1 MVEDVCEEKEMA
13 GLLTAKAR
21 LVYEDIAALGGG
33 KVAERAILARTG
45 LSHGSFSAAR
55 KELVEAGE
63 LSLVKDGRQTV
74 YVLGK
79 KAGAPPALPFASA
92 AEPPAVP
99 DPATEAADGVMLAA
113 VEEMPRVTGDFADF
127 DDWEEALTEQLGSCL
142 DISEGLTGG
151 EYTVYSHAY
160 EQAASY
166 VVQATAAGI
175 RVV

>member
-1 MVEDVCEEKEMA
+1 M
-13 GLLTAKAR
+13 LTAKAR

-55 KELVEAGE
+55 KELVEAE
-63 LSLVKDGRQTV
+63 LLTLTKDGRQTV

-79 KAGAPPALPFASA
+79 KAAAPPVPA
-92 AEPPAVP
+92 AEPPSAFAP
-99 DPATEAADGVMLAA
+99 DPETEAGPADGVMLAA

-142 DISEGLTGG
+142 DISEGLIGG

-175 RVV
+175 RVA